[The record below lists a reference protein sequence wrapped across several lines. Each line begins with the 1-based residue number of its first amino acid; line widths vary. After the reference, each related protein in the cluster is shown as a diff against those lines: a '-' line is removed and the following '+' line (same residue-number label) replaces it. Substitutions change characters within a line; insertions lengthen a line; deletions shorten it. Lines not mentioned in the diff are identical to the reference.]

1 MNGLPVEAYLGRKPG
16 EVTSDL
22 ETIHPLLEHVLSVG
36 TAVNGVEFHRGQPG
50 RDRSFTTNYYPVT
63 AGGEVVG
70 VGVVV
75 EETTA
80 REREGFAYGC
90 CWRASETLTGSLD
103 TRDARPRRA
112 PACSRGLTDACSI
125 WITEDGALVRV
136 AQAHDDP
143 AIEAQIAALSEVY
156 DLEEAA
162 ETPMVQAYLTGEST
176 VWASIPDEV
185 KRAFAATRPT
195 RT

>member
-16 EVTSDL
+16 RSPPSL

-50 RDRSFTTNYYPVT
+50 RDRSSPPTTVT

-80 REREGFAYGC
+80 RAGGLRLRLLSE
-90 CWRASETLTGSLD
+90 ASETP
-103 TRDARPRRA
+103 RARSTTARRSTA
-112 PACSRGLTDACSI
+112 SRTCSRGSHRRVRDLDRRGRRPGPG
-125 WITEDGALVRV
+125 GAGARRSVDRG
-136 AQAHDDP
+136 ADR
-143 AIEAQIAALSEVY
+143 ALPKVY
-156 DLEEAA
+156 DLEDAA
-162 ETPMVQAYLTGEST
+162 ETPMVQAYLARRID

-185 KRAFAATRPT
+185 KRASPATRPT